1 MDPMMKIGI
10 ITIGNELLS
19 GFTID
24 RNSAWIGQKL
34 LESGMKVHIRQT
46 IQDDYDDIC
55 ETLESMWEDWEC
67 DYVIVTGG
75 LGPTVDDITV
85 STFLDYFDDE
95 HEFDR
100 EYWSILKD
108 RFKKLNFKMPNL
120 NKNQAYKS
128 KNGKMITNLVGTA
141 RGLHYTK
148 DHSSLF
154 KTVETALKGGPKKTH
169 FFALPG
175 VPQEMKSM
183 MTNYVLPVLEKELE
197 SKVVCKSIRT
207 TGVPESILQEKI
219 SDLIDSNKDK
229 CDIAFL
235 PHRMFGV
242 DIRLT
247 SEDVEIVDSLLKS
260 IVKRIDKYVYGF
272 DSDKL
277 EEVVAGL
284 LIDNNTRIATAESCT
299 AGLLSA
305 RLTETAGSSKY
316 FNGGVVCYSN
326 KLKHDLVGV
335 KQKTLD
341 QYGAVSEET
350 AHELAVNIAKKLDS
364 EMGVSITG
372 IAGPGGGSEKK
383 PVGLVFV
390 GIFYKNNVYIKKY
403 NLTPNRNINRE
414 LTVILCL
421 NEIRKILEN
430 SKGI

>member
-1 MDPMMKIGI
+1 MKIGI

-34 LESGMKVHIRQT
+34 LESGMKVHVRQT
-46 IQDDYDDIC
+46 IQDDLADIYD
-55 ETLESMWEDWEC
+55 TLESMWKDWEC
-67 DYVIVTGG
+67 DCVIVTGG

-85 STFLDYFDDE
+85 SAFLEYFDDK
-95 HEFDR
+95 HEFDK
-100 EYWSILKD
+100 EYWNILKE
-108 RFKKLNFKMPNL
+108 RFEKLNFKMPNL

-128 KNGKMITNLVGTA
+128 KKGQMITNLVGTA

-154 KTVETALKGGPKKTH
+154 KTVKTTFRGGSKKSH

-183 MTNYVLPVLEKELE
+183 MKNYVLPVLEKDLE

-219 SDLIDSNKDK
+219 SDIIEENKDR

-235 PHRMFGV
+235 PHRMLGV

-247 SEDVEIVDSLLKS
+247 TQDADFLDSLLKS

-284 LIDNNTRIATAESCT
+284 LIKNNTTIATAESCT

-305 RLTETAGSSKY
+305 RLTDVPGSSKY
-316 FNGGVVCYSN
+316 FNGGIVCYSN
-326 KLKHDLVGV
+326 ELKHDLVNV
-335 KQKTLD
+335 KQNTLD

-350 AHELAVNIAKKLDS
+350 ASELAVNIAKNLKS
-364 EMGVSITG
+364 EIGVGITG
-372 IAGPGGGSEKK
+372 IAGPDGGTEKK

-390 GIFYKNNVYIKKY
+390 GISYKNNVYIKKY

-430 SKGI
+430 SK

>member
-1 MDPMMKIGI
+1 MKIGI

-34 LESGMKVHIRQT
+34 LESGMKVHVRQT
-46 IQDDYDDIC
+46 IQDDLADIY
-55 ETLESMWEDWEC
+55 ETLESMWKDWEC
-67 DYVIVTGG
+67 DCVIVTGG
-75 LGPTVDDITV
+75 LGPTVDDITI
-85 STFLDYFDDE
+85 SAFLEYFDDK
-95 HEFDR
+95 HEFDK
-100 EYWSILKD
+100 EYWSILKE
-108 RFKKLNFKMPNL
+108 RFQKLNFKMPNL

-141 RGLHYTK
+141 RGLHYIK

-154 KTVETALKGGPKKTH
+154 KTVKTALKGGPKKSH

-183 MTNYVLPVLEKELE
+183 MKNYVLPILEKDLE
-197 SKVVCKSIRT
+197 NKVVCKSIRT

-219 SDLIDSNKDK
+219 SDIIDANKDK

-235 PHRMFGV
+235 PHRMLGV

-247 SEDVEIVDSLLKS
+247 TQDTDFLDSLLKS

-277 EEVVAGL
+277 EEVVADL
-284 LIDNNTRIATAESCT
+284 LIKNNTTIATAESCT

-305 RLTETAGSSKY
+305 RLTDVPGSSKY
-316 FNGGVVCYSN
+316 FNGGIVCYSN
-326 KLKHDLVGV
+326 ELKHDLVNV
-335 KQKTLD
+335 KQNTLD

-350 AHELAVNIAKKLDS
+350 ASELAVNIAKNLKS
-364 EMGVSITG
+364 EIGVGITG
-372 IAGPGGGSEKK
+372 IAGPDGGTEKK

-390 GIFYKNNVYIKKY
+390 GISYKNNVYIRKY

-421 NEIRKILEN
+421 NEIRKILKN
-430 SKGI
+430 SK

>member
-1 MDPMMKIGI
+1 
-10 ITIGNELLS
+10 
-19 GFTID
+19 
-24 RNSAWIGQKL
+24 
-34 LESGMKVHIRQT
+34 MKVHVRQT
-46 IQDDYDDIC
+46 IQDDFSDIYD
-55 ETLESMWEDWEC
+55 TLESMWDQWEC

-85 STFLDYFDDE
+85 SVFMEYFDDK
-95 HEFDR
+95 HEFDK
-100 EYWSILKD
+100 EYWSILKE
-108 RFKKLNFKMPNL
+108 RFQRLNFKMPNL

-128 KNGKMITNLVGTA
+128 KKGQMINNLVGTA

-148 DHSSLF
+148 GFF
-154 KTVETALKGGPKKTH
+154 KKSH

-183 MTNYVLPVLEKELE
+183 MTNYVLPILEKDLE

-219 SDLIDSNKDK
+219 SDIIEENKDS

-235 PHRMFGV
+235 PHRMLGV

-247 SEDVEIVDSLLKS
+247 TSDEKLIKTLVDS
-260 IVKRIDKYVYGF
+260 IVGRVQKYVYGY

-277 EEVVAGL
+277 EEVVANL
-284 LIDNNTRIATAESCT
+284 MINNKVTIATAESCT

-305 RLTETAGSSKY
+305 RLTDVPGSSQY

-326 KLKHDLVGV
+326 ELKHDLVDV
-335 KQKTLD
+335 NQKTLD
-341 QYGAVSEET
+341 RYGAVSEET
-350 AHELAVNIAKKLDS
+350 ARELAVNIAKKLKS
-364 EMGVSITG
+364 EIGISITG
-372 IAGPGGGSEKK
+372 IAGPDGGTEKK

-390 GIFYKNNVYIKKY
+390 GISYRNNVYIKKY

-430 SKGI
+430 SKEI